1 MFSQDR
7 LGTTTRKRRE
17 KTEALVVFS
26 LPGIGRVGYAIAH
39 EELATAFDKIR
50 NHFGMSR
57 ISQAGALAALE
68 DQEWLQHVRCRR
80 RCRCHCQV
88 MSPTAALCLLATR
101 YAVLRY

>member
-1 MFSQDR
+1 
-7 LGTTTRKRRE
+7 
-17 KTEALVVFS
+17 
-26 LPGIGRVGYAIAH
+26 
-39 EELATAFDKIR
+39 
-50 NHFGMSR
+50 MSR